1 MKLKGNLIELS
12 IFLKYGLP
20 EVKKSYTVHVQLGP
34 KYVSVSIN
42 LHLPFL
48 KKNIV
53 FWMLLKFLKVLFSE
67 ENKVFPCELCKI
79 S

>member
-1 MKLKGNLIELS
+1 MKLKANLIELS

-20 EVKKSYTVHVQLGP
+20 EVKKSYTVHVQLGS
-34 KYVSVSIN
+34 KYVSVSIT
-42 LHLPFL
+42 LHFTFL
-48 KKNIV
+48 KKKTV

-67 ENKVFPCELCKI
+67 ENKVFPCDLCKI

>member
-20 EVKKSYTVHVQLGP
+20 EVKKSYTVHVQLGS
-34 KYVSVSIN
+34 KYVSVSIT

-53 FWMLLKFLKVLFSE
+53 F
-67 ENKVFPCELCKI
+67 
-79 S
+79 